1 MPDEFFDRPL
11 PTAARRPARSLRG
24 LLGGLLLA
32 FIGGGALVGYLAW
45 DGRIT
50 LDGDLLTDR
59 PTAAANPSASL
70 AALPSPNGEVPA
82 PQPSAEASDAMAA
95 VSPAEQRVTALE
107 QRLARID
114 LQAAAAEGQSARAE
128 ALLVAFASRR
138 AIDRGAPLDYLA
150 DQLKSRFG
158 NAQPNAVATLIEA
171 ARQPVTL
178 DQLAGQL
185 DALEP
190 VLTQAPA
197 QESGWARIKREL
209 SGLFVVRRGDTPAPR
224 PESRLERA
232 RLLLRTGQFDAAIKE
247 VQGLPGAAGAGAW
260 LSAAQ
265 RYAMAQR
272 ALDVIES
279 TALLDPAR
287 PAAAA
292 SPSASPSA
300 DPSALPSGAI

>member
-11 PTAARRPARSLRG
+11 PTPARRPGRSLRTV
-24 LLGGLLLA
+24 LGGLLLA
-32 FIGGGALVGYLAW
+32 FIGGGALVGYLVW

-50 LDGDLLTDR
+50 LDGQLLADH

-70 AALPSPNGEVPA
+70 AALPSPDSAA
-82 PQPSAEASDAMAA
+82 PQPGAEASDAIAA
-95 VSPAEQRVTALE
+95 VDPSEQRIAALE
-107 QRLARID
+107 QRIARID
-114 LQAAAAEGQSARAE
+114 LQAAAAEGQTARAE
-128 ALLVAFASRR
+128 ALLVAFAVRR
-138 AIDRGAPLDYLA
+138 AIERGAPLDYLA

-158 NAQPNAVATLIEA
+158 NDQPNAVATLIEA

-190 VLTQAPA
+190 QLIQAPA
-197 QESGWARIKREL
+197 QEGGWDRIKREL
-209 SGLFVVRRGDTPAPR
+209 SGLFVVRRGEAPAPR
-224 PESRLERA
+224 PESRIDRA

-260 LSAAQ
+260 LAAAQ
-265 RYAMAQR
+265 RYAMAER

-287 PAAAA
+287 PNPAA
-292 SPSASPSA
+292 SPSAAPGPAS
-300 DPSALPSGAI
+300 DPAAQPTGA

>member
-11 PTAARRPARSLRG
+11 PTPGRRPGRSIRG
-24 LLGGLLLA
+24 VLGGLLLA
-32 FIGGGALVGYLAW
+32 FIGGGALVGYLVW
-45 DGRIT
+45 DGRIKI
-50 LDGDLLTDR
+50 DSDLLADR
-59 PTAAANPSASL
+59 PAASANPSASL
-70 AALPSPNGEVPA
+70 AALPTPTTEGAA
-82 PQPSAEASDAMAA
+82 PQPSAEASDAMVALA
-95 VSPAEQRVTALE
+95 DPAEQRIAALE

-114 LQAAAAEGQSARAE
+114 LQAAAAEGQTARAE
-128 ALLVAFASRR
+128 ALLVAFAVRR
-138 AIDRGAPLDYLA
+138 AIERGSPLDYLA

-158 NAQPNAVATLIEA
+158 NDQPNAVATLIEA

-190 VLTQAPA
+190 VLIQAPA
-197 QESGWARIKREL
+197 QEGGWDKVKREL
-209 SGLFVVRRGDTPAPR
+209 SGLFVIRHGDAPAAR
-224 PESRLERA
+224 PESRLDRA

-260 LSAAQ
+260 LGAAQ
-265 RYAMAQR
+265 RYAMAER

-287 PAAAA
+287 PSASASATA
-292 SPSASPSA
+292 SPEAP
-300 DPSALPSGAI
+300 PSGAI